1 LTLPRSRRAARR
13 VGLAALLLLFA
24 TEGLQNAV
32 ADGETRTLTF
42 HHTHTGEDLTVT
54 FRRNGRYDDAALAR
68 LNHFLRDWR
77 NNDEIKMDP
86 RLFDVVWDVYHE
98 VGGKAP
104 IQIISAYRSPVTNAM
119 LRHRS
124 RHTGVAQYSQH
135 MLGKAMDMNIPG
147 VPLEDIRIAGLRLQR
162 GGVGFYPTSGSPF
175 VHLDVGNI
183 RHWPRMTHD
192 QLVRVFPD
200 GRTVHIPSDGRP
212 LKNYALALA
221 DVERRGSNP
230 SYMSLAAARGAG
242 IVTAQAEQALNK
254 PKRSILAR
262 LFGFGREDEDEDDSS
277 VGAIS
282 RPSEAASR
290 PVQVAAAI
298 PMPRP
303 RPRAARPGP
312 MLLASAVPLSAQ
324 FTSTAPTPSQV
335 VAARGV
341 WGGADAFQPPEA
353 ERPAVKGDRAEA
365 RLVWRTGPQPAAA
378 RLVAAAAK
386 LASSSRLRASALH
399 DDGPETTASP
409 PHWPGEPPA
418 EDVSP
423 SEMVLAYAA
432 PGPAPTTA
440 RANPMG
446 SLRPVATVVHK
457 VPPGHVA
464 RAPAPAHHLL
474 GNPWL
479 RGMIATPSVRTA
491 LAVTVVGRPDYRA
504 LAHMMLKPR
513 ASIANAFADDPQ
525 FGLTTISF
533 SGPAV
538 GILPIVGFGTLTA
551 QLR

>member
-1 LTLPRSRRAARR
+1 
-13 VGLAALLLLFA
+13 LLLLFA

-54 FRRNGRYDDAALAR
+54 FRRNGRYDDAALGR

-104 IQIISAYRSPVTNAM
+104 IEIISAYRSPVTNAM

-147 VPLEDIRIAGLRLQR
+147 VALEDVRIAGLKLQR
-162 GGVGFYPTSGSPF
+162 GGVGFYPSSGSPF

-183 RHWPRMTHD
+183 RHWPRMSHD

-200 GRTVHIPSDGRP
+200 GRTVHIPSDGHP

-262 LFGFGREDEDEDDSS
+262 LFGFGREDEDEDNSS
-277 VGAIS
+277 VGAS
-282 RPSEAASR
+282 PRPSESTSR
-290 PVQVAAAI
+290 LTQVASAI

-303 RPRAARPGP
+303 RPRDAQPGP
-312 MLLASAVPLSAQ
+312 MLVASAAPLSAG
-324 FTSTAPTPSQV
+324 FAPAARATPAQV

-341 WGGADAFQPPEA
+341 WDGTEAFQPPEA
-353 ERPAVKGDRAEA
+353 NKPAVKGDRAA
-365 RLVWRTGPQPAAA
+365 PRLVWRTGPQPAAA
-378 RLVAAAAK
+378 RLIAAAAK
-386 LASSSRLRASALH
+386 LASPRPRASALR
-399 DDGPETTASP
+399 DDSPETTASLP
-409 PHWPGEPPA
+409 RWPGEPPA
-418 EDVSP
+418 EEVSP

-432 PGPAPTTA
+432 PGPAADTP
-440 RANPMG
+440 RASPMG
-446 SLRPVATVVHK
+446 SLRPAASVVHK
-457 VPPGHVA
+457 LPPGRAAIA
-464 RAPAPAHHLL
+464 RAPAHHLL

-504 LAHMMLKPR
+504 IAHMMLKPHT
-513 ASIANAFADDPQ
+513 SIANAFAGDPQ

-538 GILPIVGFGTLTA
+538 GTLPIVGFGTLTA